1 MDVRL
6 ALYDLMIRHQLDAGA
21 GAALLRLAALEREP
35 EALAP
40 LLRRGVAVLAAA
52 LGGLGLVLWIAANWE
67 TFGRFGRFALIEG
80 VFAAVCAGA
89 LWRPAARSPLALLAL
104 LAIGGLFAY
113 FGQTYQTGADPW
125 QLFALWAALALPLCL
140 GARSDVLWAPWALV
154 AMTGVALWVHA
165 HTGHSWR
172 VRADDLPVYAL
183 GWGAAL
189 ALTALLAAPAR
200 RLTGAGV
207 WALRTAALLAVAS
220 VTLTA
225 LGALFGDDVAPQ
237 YWLALG
243 LMALAAAA
251 LSQPRLHEL
260 FALSALGLGLNVLLV
275 GGLAHALFEGG
286 NGSGNWIGS
295 LLLLGL
301 AAAGLLAGT
310 VRFILLQSRR
320 HDGAGEAA

>member
-6 ALYDLMIRHQLDAGA
+6 ALYELMIRHKLDAGA

-52 LGGLGLVLWIAANWE
+52 LAGLGLILWIAANWE
-67 TFGRFGRFALIEG
+67 TFGRFGRFALIQV
-80 VFAAVCAGA
+80 VFTAMCAGA
-89 LWRPAARSPLALLAL
+89 LWRPAARVPLALLAL

-125 QLFALWAALALPLCL
+125 QLFALWAVLALPLCL
-140 GARSDVLWAPWALV
+140 GARSDVLWTPWALV
-154 AMTGVALWVHA
+154 ALTAVSLWVHA

-172 VRADDLPVYAL
+172 VQADGLPVYAL
-183 GWGAAL
+183 GWGVAL

-200 RLTGAGV
+200 RLTGAGI
-207 WALRTAALLAVAS
+207 WSLRAAALLAIAS

-225 LGALFGDDVAPQ
+225 LGALFNDGIAPQ
-237 YWLALG
+237 FWLALV

-251 LSQPRLHEL
+251 LCQPRLHEL
-260 FALSALGLGLNVLLV
+260 FALSALGLGLDVLLV
-275 GGLAHALFEGG
+275 GAMAHALFEGNN
-286 NGSGNWIGS
+286 NGGSLIGS

-301 AAAGLLAGT
+301 AAAALLAGT

-320 HDGAGEAA
+320 HAGAGEAA